1 MSTQR
6 IHSEGN
12 CYLLGKKNGIEK
24 CYCHSGFY
32 FLFYVVWGSLKNKSW
47 KLFRFFTGDM
57 NWPVKM
63 SLLKF
68 SAQVTWGVTNRCKQQ
83 CCLRAE
89 SALVWLGSGVVFF
102 PVICFIGRSW
112 AWISRWQ
119 VNCSSHSCSSSPSR
133 VLKGS
138 DSQGACLAPPLRAC
152 DCSRQSKRLFV
163 LGFPPVDGLFSVCSE
178 FTALWTSIV
187 LQIKTQEDSVGT
199 DGYKQL
205 CTESPLKTKLVLW
218 CLYRGKS
225 QCGCTH
231 QLDL

>member
-12 CYLLGKKNGIEK
+12 CYLLGKKKLG
-24 CYCHSGFY
+24 
-32 FLFYVVWGSLKNKSW
+32 LKNVTAIVGFTLFFTLCEVHWKRELKSW
-47 KLFRFFTGDM
+47 KLFRFFIGDM

-68 SAQVTWGVTNRCKQQ
+68 SAQVTWGVTFRCKQQ

-89 SALVWLGSGVVFF
+89 SALVWLGSGVAFF

-133 VLKGS
+133 VLKGC

-163 LGFPPVDGLFSVCSE
+163 LIFPPVDGLFSVCSE
-178 FTALWTSIV
+178 FTALWTAIV
-187 LQIKTQEDSVGT
+187 LPIKTQEDR

-205 CTESPLKTKLVLW
+205 CTESPL
-218 CLYRGKS
+218 
-225 QCGCTH
+225 
-231 QLDL
+231 

>member
-89 SALVWLGSGVVFF
+89 SALVWLDSGVVFF

-133 VLKGS
+133 VLKAVTRRGPVWRRRS
-138 DSQGACLAPPLRAC
+138 ELATVLDKAKDCLCWVSLRLTACFPCAPSSQHC
-152 DCSRQSKRLFV
+152 
-163 LGFPPVDGLFSVCSE
+163 E
-178 FTALWTSIV
+178 H
-187 LQIKTQEDSVGT
+187 
-199 DGYKQL
+199 QL
-205 CTESPLKTKLVLW
+205 CCRLKPKKI
-218 CLYRGKS
+218 R
-225 QCGCTH
+225 
-231 QLDL
+231 